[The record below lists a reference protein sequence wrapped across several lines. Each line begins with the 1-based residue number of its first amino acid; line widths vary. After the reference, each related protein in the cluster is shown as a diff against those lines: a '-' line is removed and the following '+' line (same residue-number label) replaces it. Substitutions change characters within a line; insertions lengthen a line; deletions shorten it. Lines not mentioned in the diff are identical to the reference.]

1 MLDEYANCF
10 IDSLVLTDD
19 LEIDEFE
26 NFTAVVRGSSLP
38 IFKHMIAPWKLR
50 FDIENE
56 KLVWTSIERGT
67 EIDSGHVR
75 LCLRDTRVRDFYFDD
90 LNPEACDFIGSLF
103 SGNPT
108 VTYVR
113 DNVFDVDGKK
123 YDFGDMTC
131 GEKIIHFE
139 FSSN

>member
-1 MLDEYANCF
+1 
-10 IDSLVLTDD
+10 
-19 LEIDEFE
+19 
-26 NFTAVVRGSSLP
+26 
-38 IFKHMIAPWKLR
+38 
-50 FDIENE
+50 
-56 KLVWTSIERGT
+56 
-67 EIDSGHVR
+67 
-75 LCLRDTRVRDFYFDD
+75 
-90 LNPEACDFIGSLF
+90 GSLF

-131 GEKIIHFE
+131 GENFIHFE